1 MYLYLREDLAPD
13 DIPAALRERLGHLT
27 QVMELELHPQR
38 KLARVD
44 VEQVMLSLQKDGFFL
59 QMPPAGQINPALHF
73 GD

>member
-13 DIPAALRERLGHLT
+13 DIPAALRERLGRLT

-44 VEQVMLSLQKDGFFL
+44 VEQVMQSLQKDGFFL